1 MVSAIRLWFSELSRI
16 ETKWFGTLD
25 LTSSLSDVRSS
36 RIGLGRE
43 IVARRL
49 QSVRIVCSKLI
60 LEPRS
65 LKVSF
70 TGMLQKLLFRG
81 SSLFCLFTNGMDL
94 VPRNSVLV
102 TQLTASSTNLMALLA
117 FVPSR
122 SAFEIAAVLT
132 PLHSAK
138 VRLSRFAVGKCPRLA
153 SNKIADLSAES
164 KQLFNAL
171 LCCVSWQCAVELWGG
186 RGALMRGAWDVL
198 RAKTEIESDSLS
210 SCSSIQGTTAL
221 AIASVRVN
229 RTMIALATTLVLLSQ
244 FLVTMSPFKSST
256 TEVAVA
262 RRERTF
268 EISAWFLGLT
278 ALLGVGAMLAVSA
291 KLPVAG
297 VKTVHCVWAGSRLG
311 GWTPEGWFAWG
322 RVAGGWVVWGG
333 GLWEMGGM

>member
-1 MVSAIRLWFSELSRI
+1 M
-16 ETKWFGTLD
+16 
-25 LTSSLSDVRSS
+25 
-36 RIGLGRE
+36 
-43 IVARRL
+43 
-49 QSVRIVCSKLI
+49 
-60 LEPRS
+60 
-65 LKVSF
+65 
-70 TGMLQKLLFRG
+70 
-81 SSLFCLFTNGMDL
+81 
-94 VPRNSVLV
+94 
-102 TQLTASSTNLMALLA
+102 
-117 FVPSR
+117 
-122 SAFEIAAVLT
+122 
-132 PLHSAK
+132 
-138 VRLSRFAVGKCPRLA
+138 
-153 SNKIADLSAES
+153 
-164 KQLFNAL
+164 
-171 LCCVSWQCAVELWGG
+171 
-186 RGALMRGAWDVL
+186 MRGAWDVL

-311 GWTPEGWFAWG
+311 VREGGLWTPEGWFAWG

-333 GLWEMGGM
+333 GLWEMGGMYSKVSLVLVSLYSKGRMWIGLKRGMLKV